1 LFINSIL
8 ISSTFAAVYF
18 LIVYIIFVVDI
29 TGGGGDDVLF
39 EFDNEL
45 AINEVKLSQI
55 AFIRFSKDES
65 PKIQ

>member
-1 LFINSIL
+1 MTNLHN
-8 ISSTFAAVYF
+8 
-18 LIVYIIFVVDI
+18 VYIIIEYTRNVFYLVDI

-45 AINEVKLSQI
+45 AINEIKLSQI
-55 AFIRFSKDES
+55 AFVRFSKDES